1 MTKGQMEVDDDIRAE
16 EEQLLK
22 NLNIEINLTDQN
34 SSNIGKSD
42 YNYDDIAVLERS
54 LRMSE

>member
-1 MTKGQMEVDDDIRAE
+1 MEVEDDIRAE
-16 EEQLLK
+16 EERLLK
-22 NLNIEINLTDQN
+22 NLNIEIIVTDHN

-42 YNYDDIAVLERS
+42 YEDIPLLERS

>member
-1 MTKGQMEVDDDIRAE
+1 MEVDDDIRAE